1 MESARECNLAMASRP
16 AIHAGVTSEILIAVV
31 AVVLASFAQGLT
43 GFGFSVVSVPLLLL
57 IFPPQTVVVVALLL
71 SLVLSATLLP
81 SAAGKVEPKRT
92 WPLFAASLAGAA
104 LGAALLPLIAGPWLK
119 PAMGFA
125 AFAGGA
131 AVVFARRAR
140 PIRRERAALV
150 VTGVVSGAMNAL
162 ASLSGPAVALLAL
175 RQRWEPAKA
184 RKTMLAYSCFVNAAA
199 LVALVAAH
207 VVARQHLL
215 LAARLLPF
223 IFVGRF
229 AGARGSKRIPAP
241 AMRAVTVCLV
251 LLCGI
256 VSAAQGIAAV
266 AHP

>member
-1 MESARECNLAMASRP
+1 MAPAAGISAR
-16 AIHAGVTSEILIAVV
+16 VTSEILIGVV

-81 SAAGKVEPKRT
+81 SAPGKVEPRKT
-92 WPLFAASLAGAA
+92 WPLFAASLAGAMIG
-104 LGAALLPLIAGPWLK
+104 GAMLPLVAGPWLK
-119 PAMGFA
+119 PLMGFA

-131 AVVFARRAR
+131 AVVFARRR
-140 PIRRERAALV
+140 PPFRRERTALV
-150 VTGVVSGAMNAL
+150 ATGLISGAMNAL
-162 ASLSGPAVALLAL
+162 ASLSGPAVALLAV

-199 LVALVAAH
+199 LLALVGAH
-207 VVARQHLL
+207 VVTRGQLL

-256 VSAAQGIAAV
+256 ISAAQGVAAV
-266 AHP
+266 AR